1 MLSTTLLCYKQLF
14 FLEKRKQQ
22 IISLSFQ
29 QNYSFWLFKFNVIEY
44 PKIIS
49 DLKKHLYTFNYFLN
63 KKIIFIENISVLLE
77 LKNKVDFS
85 FLFNFLKKPQQ
96 NIILFVSL
104 DYNIVNFIYLYNK
117 LKCFMHVEE
126 VFAINN
132 SRDLYNYIL
141 KSFEDDNFQMS
152 FNIKS
157 ILTKELINHYRGD
170 LFLLEQEINKIKSYY
185 FKDKT
190 IDDPKIIKDLIFY
203 EPNENILSLI
213 KLLVSK
219 KNLESYLLFINLINK
234 FPNFFLFFFQIMK
247 TLQELILIYFYSLKN
262 SNVSLISS
270 WCKLSSAKTSF
281 FLKEIN
287 NLNMELVYKLFLLNF
302 KFFYNL
308 KIGFIPSSECSDV
321 FVKRIIYNQELED
334 F

>member
-29 QNYSFWLFKFNVIEY
+29 QNYSFWLFKFDVIEY
-44 PKIIS
+44 SKIIY
-49 DLKKHLYTFNYFLN
+49 DLKKHLYTFNSFLN

-85 FLFNFLKKPQQ
+85 FLFNFLEKSQQ

-104 DYNIVNFIYLYNK
+104 NHNIVNFTYLYNK

-141 KSFEDDNFQMS
+141 KSFEDDNFQIS

-185 FKDKT
+185 LKNKT

-213 KLLVSK
+213 KLLVSQ

-234 FPNFFLFFFQIMK
+234 FPNFFMFFFQIIK

-262 SNVSLISS
+262 NNISLISS
-270 WCKLSSAKTSF
+270 WCKLSPAKTSL

-287 NLNMELVYKLFLLNF
+287 NLNMELVYKLFLLSF

-308 KIGFIPSSECSDV
+308 KIGFIPYSECSDV

>member
-29 QNYSFWLFKFNVIEY
+29 QNYSFWLFKFDVIEY
-44 PKIIS
+44 SKIIS
-49 DLKKHLYTFNYFLN
+49 DLKKHLYTFNSFLN

-77 LKNKVDFS
+77 LKNKVDLS
-85 FLFNFLKKPQQ
+85 FLFNFLEKPHQ

-132 SRDLYNYIL
+132 SRDLYNYIS

-213 KLLVSK
+213 KLLVSQ
-219 KNLESYLLFINLINK
+219 KNLESYLLFIDLINK
-234 FPNFFLFFFQIMK
+234 FPNFFLFFFQIIK

-262 SNVSLISS
+262 NNVSLISS
-270 WCKLSSAKTSF
+270 WCKLSLAKTSF

-302 KFFYNL
+302 KFCYNL
-308 KIGFIPSSECSDV
+308 KIGFIPFSECSDV
-321 FVKRIIYNQELED
+321 FVKRIIYNQDLED